1 MKIIA
6 LTNNG
11 ALIEASFDEVKS
23 IHRAVTG
30 QDKETKDIKVGDK
43 LPAIDYATT
52 ISKIKTLKA
61 NSKFTY
67 LESYLNDFNNLFEQ
81 LKQAVHNASD
91 IDNDLN

>member
-1 MKIIA
+1 MKIIG

-30 QDKETKDIKVGDK
+30 QDKEIKDIKVGDK

-52 ISKIKTLKA
+52 ITKIKTLKA

-67 LESYLNDFNNLFEQ
+67 LESYLNDFNQVFEH
-81 LKQAVHNASD
+81 LKTAVHSASD
-91 IDNDLN
+91 IDSDL